1 MEGYDAVPTMNQY
14 LSTPLPNVPDALS
27 MSMVPM
33 DNLDPATFDPD
44 VYAGYVHMLRSSG
57 VNLDTVSAASNR
69 DYSSDDASQFIQ
81 PPGMKRFSTHYDD
94 GYSDVLSNF
103 EATFPAEPNQV
114 ESSIDR
120 DHKLL
125 SFSTPSLQYTLLD
138 YTLRPV
144 SASITAQLH
153 GMFFLAESSIPTSA
167 ESAPPLTEL
176 TCYRRNLF
184 QVTGNLTIPRGLR
197 FVITEQG
204 DQIPVIGYELSISA
218 TETIEGNAVKIICV
232 PWKTPATSA
241 PTVEDK
247 SEKEPI
253 SMPIDLTQGE
263 DLESEFVTIP
273 IAWKRLQFRIATA
286 NNGRR
291 KELQQHFLVH
301 LRVMATL
308 STGARVSIC
317 EVQSGAIIVRGRSPR
332 NFQSKKDMPISGTGA
347 FGRRSHHVSRHSTG
361 EASLSQHSQPKAEHQ
376 DQHLGFDLSHIP
388 YSFDSQAL
396 AVSGDL
402 FDWKVPTGQVGALT
416 ALPPNISITG
426 VGGVNAYAH
435 SSPDLTRDLPR
446 SRSLPKAP
454 INLFLVDE
462 DLNLDVNAN
471 ELVMPHS
478 APIGKSWTGAPSPS
492 LKRPRTD
499 QSTPVRPPSFSITPL
514 SMTDE
519 SADMLYEYF
528 PLGLDDWM
536 PPVDAVYRPHVV
548 HHTNLPTDPKA
559 IKNRGKRYFSEDQP

>member
-1 MEGYDAVPTMNQY
+1 MEGYDTVPTMNQY
-14 LSTPLPNVPDALS
+14 LNAPLPEVPDALS
-27 MSMVPM
+27 LSMVPM
-33 DNLDPATFDPD
+33 DNLDPASFDPD
-44 VYAGYVHMLRSSG
+44 VYAGYVHMQRASGMTNNTLSSI
-57 VNLDTVSAASNR
+57 SNH
-69 DYSSDDASQFIQ
+69 DYRSDDASQFIQ
-81 PPGMKRFSTHYDD
+81 PPGMKRFSSHYDD
-94 GYSDVLSNF
+94 GFSDVLSNF
-103 EATFPAEPNQV
+103 EATFPAEPNQA

-125 SFSTPSLQYTLLD
+125 SFSAPSLPYALLD
-138 YTLRPV
+138 YAVRPA

-153 GMFFLAESSIPTSA
+153 GMFFLAESSIPKSA
-167 ESAPPLTEL
+167 ETTPPITEL

-184 QVTGNLTIPRGLR
+184 QVTGNLTMPRGLR
-197 FVITEQG
+197 YVVTEQG
-204 DQIPVIGYELSISA
+204 DQIPIVGYELAISA
-218 TETIEGNAVKIICV
+218 TETIEGNAVKIVCV

-241 PTVEDK
+241 PAVEDK
-247 SEKEPI
+247 SEKEPT
-253 SMPIDLTQGE
+253 SVPIDLTQG
-263 DLESEFVTIP
+263 DDIESEFVTIP

-291 KELQQHFLVH
+291 KELQQHFHVH
-301 LRVMATL
+301 LRVIATL

-361 EASLSQHSQPKAEHQ
+361 EASLSQHSQPKVEHS
-376 DQHLGFDLSHIP
+376 DQHLGFDLTRLP

-402 FDWKVPTGQVGALT
+402 FDWKIPTGQGSALT
-416 ALPPNISITG
+416 ALPPEISITG
-426 VGGVNAYAH
+426 IGAVNAYAH
-435 SSPDLTRDLPR
+435 SSPDLTRNMPR
-446 SRSLPKAP
+446 MHNPPPAP

-462 DLNLDVNAN
+462 NLNVDVNST
-471 ELVMPHS
+471 ELSMPHS
-478 APIGKSWTGAPSPS
+478 APPGKSWTGATSPS
-492 LKRPRTD
+492 LKRSRID
-499 QSTPVRPPSFSITPL
+499 QATPVRPPSFSITPL
-514 SMTDE
+514 SMADE

-548 HHTNLPTDPKA
+548 HHTNLPADPKA